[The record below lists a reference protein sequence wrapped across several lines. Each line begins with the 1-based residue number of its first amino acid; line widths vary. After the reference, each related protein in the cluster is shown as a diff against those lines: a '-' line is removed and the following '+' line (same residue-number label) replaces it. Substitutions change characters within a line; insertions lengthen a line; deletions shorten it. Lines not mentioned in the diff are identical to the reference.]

1 MLYETLY
8 IYIYQTEVDVGN
20 WKRLVNHLSLFDN
33 ISPKL
38 LLLGRIQDQDSRFWR
53 RLGERIL
60 PEITSLK
67 LTILRIYYCQLL
79 HRFISLSDPLDFVK
93 WKCGNYCWLVVG

>member
-1 MLYETLY
+1 MKLY

-38 LLLGRIQDQDSRFWR
+38 LLLGIIQDQDSRFWR
-53 RLGERIL
+53 RLSDRSL
-60 PEITSLK
+60 PEITSLN
-67 LTILRIYYCQLL
+67 LTILRIYYFQLL
-79 HRFISLSDPLDFVK
+79 FRLLVDFKIYNPVDF
-93 WKCGNYCWLVVG
+93 YA